1 MIVKIKETENYKW
14 IYQDEYNQWFD
25 NRASVL
31 NANIHDF
38 IIEKKT
44 DKVVHRTEKTLSGH
58 SMECFFLH
66 GNYRY
71 DSYQRRKYNYTFI
84 TSGLLFASDYYRGV
98 YDYLYHHNLIAIQV
112 LDKKTGSIKILVNEE
127 AVNSSLIKELKTQ
140 MNMRGFNSRKDIIKL
155 ETLSEFMEISPNIND
170 NMPFDKVQED
180 YCIEKAEE
188 ALLLLKQSIPQ
199 PEESLEQEEIS
210 PVDDDE
216 DEFEWDDEDEDE
228 DDGPF

>member
-38 IIEKKT
+38 IIEKKADEVIFTT
-44 DKVVHRTEKTLSGH
+44 DKTSYEY
-58 SMECFFLH
+58 SMKCFFLH

-71 DSYQRRKYNYTFI
+71 DNYRRKKYDYTFI
-84 TSGLLFASDYYRGV
+84 TSGLLFASNYYKGILV
-98 YDYLYHHNLIAIQV
+98 YLYHHELIAIQV
-112 LDKKTGSIKILVNEE
+112 LDKKTGSVKILVKEE
-127 AVNSSLIKELKTQ
+127 AVNHSLIKELKTQ

-155 ETLSEFMEISPNIND
+155 ETLSEFIEVCPDIDDS
-170 NMPFDKVQED
+170 MPFDKVQED

-188 ALLLLKQSIPQ
+188 ALVLLKQSIPQ
-199 PEESLEQEEIS
+199 LEDSLEQEEIS
-210 PVDDDE
+210 PVDNNE
-216 DEFEWDDEDEDE
+216 DN
-228 DDGPF
+228 GPF

>member
-44 DKVVHRTEKTLSGH
+44 DEVIHRTYKTLCDY
-58 SMECFFLH
+58 SMKCFFLH

-71 DSYQRRKYNYTFI
+71 DNYRRKKYNYTFI
-84 TSGLLFASDYYRGV
+84 TSGLLFASTDYKGIL
-98 YDYLYHHNLIAIQV
+98 DYLYHHELIAIQV
-112 LDKKTGSIKILVNEE
+112 LDKKTGSIKILVNQE
-127 AVNSSLIKELKTQ
+127 AVNHSLIEELKTQ

-155 ETLSEFMEISPNIND
+155 ETLSEFIEVHSDIDDS
-170 NMPFDKVQED
+170 MPFDKVQED

-188 ALLLLKQSIPQ
+188 ALVLLKQSIPQ
-199 PEESLEQEEIS
+199 LEDSLEQEEIS
-210 PVDDDE
+210 PVDNNE
-216 DEFEWDDEDEDE
+216 DNS
-228 DDGPF
+228 PL